1 MRRLF
6 CLGSVVI
13 ILLSGCAGV
22 QGRPEYVKRRLQEK
36 YLGRPLSSI
45 VIDIG
50 SPDSSLKFNDGRIAY
65 TWRRQTTKYQTNLF
79 IKSDERCVITMITD
93 PSGNRIEQVG
103 EVDDSLGAFNLS
115 YAAEQLNL

>member
-1 MRRLF
+1 MRRFF
-6 CLGSVVI
+6 CLVSMAI
-13 ILLSGCAGV
+13 MLLSGCAGV
-22 QGRPEYVKRRLQEK
+22 QGRPDYVKRRLQEK
-36 YLGRPLSSI
+36 YVGRPLSSV

-65 TWRRQTTKYQTNLF
+65 TWRRQTTKYQNNLF

>member
-1 MRRLF
+1 MLF

-22 QGRPEYVKRRLQEK
+22 QGRPDYVKRRLQEK
-36 YLGRPLSSI
+36 YLGRPLSSV

-65 TWRRQTTKYQTNLF
+65 TWRRQTTKYQNNLF

-93 PSGNRIEQVG
+93 PSWNRIEQVG

>member
-1 MRRLF
+1 MRRFF

-13 ILLSGCAGV
+13 MLLSGCAGV
-22 QGRPEYVKRRLQEK
+22 QGRPDYVKRRLQEK
-36 YLGRPLSSI
+36 YVGRPLSSV

-65 TWRRQTTKYQTNLF
+65 TWRRQTTKYQNNLF

>member
-1 MRRLF
+1 VTRTIISALLTIVF
-6 CLGSVVI
+6 LG
-13 ILLSGCAGV
+13 GCAGV
-22 QGRPEYVKRRLQEK
+22 EGRPDYVKRRLQEK
-36 YLGRPLSSI
+36 YVGRPLSSV

-65 TWRRQTTKYQTNLF
+65 TWRRQTTKYQNNLF